1 MRCTEATL
9 RTFGIEGEGDHRG
22 CTGVDILDALSRHG
36 WKWQPG
42 FAFDDRMHQLALQQH
57 CQRVYGS
64 TPEYELLDE
73 QGPDHS
79 KAFEVGVFCNGYRYP
94 TAWGNNKKDA
104 EQLAAQ
110 AALTELGVLEVQ
122 EDIEQ

>member
-1 MRCTEATL
+1 MLESVIGAIYL
-9 RTFGIEGEGDHRG
+9 DGGLEPASKF
-22 CTGVDILDALSRHG
+22 ILKNMIPHIDAVIANQHKQNYKSI
-36 WKWQPG
+36 
-42 FAFDDRMHQLALQQH
+42 LQQH
-57 CQRVYGS
+57 CQRLYGS